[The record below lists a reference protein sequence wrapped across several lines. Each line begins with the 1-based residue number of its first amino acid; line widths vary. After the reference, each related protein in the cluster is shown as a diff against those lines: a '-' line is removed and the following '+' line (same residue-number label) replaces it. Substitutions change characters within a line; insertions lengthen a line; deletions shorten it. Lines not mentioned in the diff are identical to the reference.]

1 MALAALVP
9 LALLAGCASTP
20 RPAPLPASQE
30 AFWDA
35 LRSHCG
41 KAYAGELASDDAR
54 DAAMRGQAMIAHWA
68 RCQPDRIAVAF
79 HIADPEA
86 QGGWNRS
93 RTWVVTRHADGL
105 RLKHHHYHADG
116 SADAVTLYGG
126 DTLSSGTAQ
135 VQDFPVDAFSQAL
148 FGREGLDT
156 SLTNVWRIEVD
167 AAGTPK
173 NKGAA
178 RFAYQLTRRN
188 DPTRLFRVAFDLTER
203 IDPPPGA
210 WGW

>member
-1 MALAALVP
+1 MALTLFPLV
-9 LALLAGCASTP
+9 LLAGCASTP
-20 RPAPLPASQE
+20 RVAALPASQE

-41 KAYAGELASDDAR
+41 KAYAGALASDDAR
-54 DAAMRGQAMIAHWA
+54 DAAMRGRAMIAHWA
-68 RCQPDRIAVAF
+68 RCQPDSIAVAF

-86 QGGWNRS
+86 PGGWNRS

-148 FGREGLDT
+148 FGREGLGA

-167 AAGTPK
+167 AAGTP
-173 NKGAA
+173 GA

-188 DPTRLFRVAFDLTER
+188 DPSRLFRVAFDLTER
-203 IDPPPGA
+203 VDPPPGA